1 MPIKLSTELRTA
13 RAAQISTTVGANA
26 VIRFHI
32 GTRAASP
39 ADAPTA
45 AIGSL
50 TGTTAFGTAANGAL
64 TVTANFVTNSSLT
77 LPGTATWFR
86 IYKSGGSVA
95 VIDGDVGTDI
105 FLSYSVFA
113 AGDTISFNTMTIT
126 EGNA

>member
-1 MPIKLSTELRTA
+1 MTIKLSTELRTA

-32 GTRAASP
+32 APRAASP
-39 ADAPTA
+39 AAAPTT

-50 TGTTAFGTAANGAL
+50 TGTATFGTAANGVL
-64 TVTANFVTNSSLT
+64 TVTANFVTNASLT
-77 LPGTATWFR
+77 LQGTATWFR

-95 VIDGDVGTDI
+95 VIDGDIGTDI
-105 FLSYSVFA
+105 LLSSSVFA
-113 AGDTISFNTMTIT
+113 AGDTISFNSMTIT